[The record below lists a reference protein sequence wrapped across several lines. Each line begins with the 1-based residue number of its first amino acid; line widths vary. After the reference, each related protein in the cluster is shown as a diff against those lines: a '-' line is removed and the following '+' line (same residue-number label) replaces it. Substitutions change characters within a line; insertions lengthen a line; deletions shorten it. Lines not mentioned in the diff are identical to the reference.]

1 MSALE
6 EVRSRLESVLVR
18 KLSVLGSAVRQW
30 EPFSREGAVVEGIG
44 LMIEARGIE
53 LGIGEICS
61 IGSDPPVAAE
71 VVGFREGRS
80 LLMPL
85 GELRGI
91 RPGLSVACREKRP
104 QAWVSEQFL
113 GRVLDP
119 MGHAL
124 DGGDDP
130 EGAVPVPLYGEPVNP
145 LVRRRVDSVLDT
157 RVRALNALL
166 TLGQGQKVG
175 LFAGAGVGKSTLLG
189 MMAREADVDVSVVAL
204 IGERGREV
212 REFLERDLG
221 EEGLSRSVVV
231 VSTGDQPSL
240 LRVRG
245 ALFAMSVAEYFRKQN
260 RSVLFVMDSLTRF
273 AMALREIGLA
283 TGEPPTARGYTPS
296 VFAQLPRFV
305 ERAGGIEG
313 EGSITG
319 LYTVLVEGADMTS
332 DPLSDA
338 LAAILDGHILLSRDL
353 AAEGIYPS
361 VDLLHSRSRVMPVI
375 ADPHHRALAAT
386 FLRYESLYRK
396 SEDLIRVGAYVP
408 GMDPELDQAVSLH
421 PRMMEFLSQPAGEGI
436 SFTDSLAALEEVLE
450 GEDVRVGSG
459 EGEL

>member
-1 MSALE
+1 MNGLE
-6 EVRSRLESVLVR
+6 EVRVCVEKAFAR
-18 KLSVLGSAVRQW
+18 KLSVLGSAVGRW
-30 EPFSREGAVVEGIG
+30 DPFSREGSVVEGIG
-44 LMIEARGIE
+44 LMIEARGVE

-61 IGSDPPVAAE
+61 IGADPPVAAE

-91 RPGLSVACREKRP
+91 RPGLSVSCREKRP
-104 QAWVSEQFL
+104 QAWVSDSFL

-124 DGGDDP
+124 DGGGDP
-130 EGAVPVPLYGEPVNP
+130 AGTVPVPLYGEPVNP
-145 LVRRRVDSVLDT
+145 LARSRVETVLDT
-157 RVRALNALL
+157 RVRSLNALL
-166 TLGQGQKVG
+166 TMGQGQKVG

-189 MMAREADVDVSVVAL
+189 MMAREAEVDVSVVAL

-221 EEGLSRSVVV
+221 DEGLSRSVVI

-245 ALFAMSVAEYFRKQN
+245 ALFAMSVAEFFRRQN
-260 RSVLFVMDSLTRF
+260 RKVLFVMDSLTRY

-319 LYTVLVEGADMTS
+319 IYTVLVEGIDMTS

-361 VDLLHSRSRVMPVI
+361 VDLLHSRSRVMPVL
-375 ADPHHRALAAT
+375 ADERHRSLAAT

-396 SEDLIRVGAYVP
+396 SEDLIRVGAYVS
-408 GMDPELDQAVSLH
+408 GMDPELDLAVDLH
-421 PRMMEFLSQPAGEGI
+421 PRMMEFLSQNAGEGV
-436 SFTDSLAALEEVLE
+436 SFEDSLRVLEEVLE
-450 GEDVRVGSG
+450 GQVV
-459 EGEL
+459 

>member
-1 MSALE
+1 MTVLEDARETVRKGTGRKVSALAA
-6 EVRSRLESVLVR
+6 
-18 KLSVLGSAVRQW
+18 AVERW
-30 EPFSREGAVVEGIG
+30 EPFSREGTVVEGIG
-44 LMIEARGIE
+44 LMIEARGVE

-61 IGSDPPVAAE
+61 IATDPPVAAE

-91 RPGLSVACREKRP
+91 RPGLAVACREKRP
-104 QAWVSEQFL
+104 QAWVSERFL

-119 MGHAL
+119 MGKSL
-124 DGGDDP
+124 DSGEDP
-130 EGAVPVPLYGEPVNP
+130 TGEVPLPLYGEPVNP
-145 LVRRRVDSVLDT
+145 LERSRITTVLDT
-157 RVRALNALL
+157 RVRSLNALL

-221 EEGLSRSVVV
+221 SRGLSRSVVV

-245 ALFAMSVAEYFRKQN
+245 ALFAMSVAEFFRKRN
-260 RSVLFVMDSLTRF
+260 KKVLFVMDSLTRF

-313 EGSITG
+313 QGSITG
-319 LYTVLVEGADMTS
+319 IYTVLVEGLDMTS

-338 LAAILDGHILLSRDL
+338 LAAILDGHILLSREM

-361 VDLLHSRSRVMPVI
+361 VDLPRSRSRVMSEL
-375 ADPHHRALAAT
+375 ADDRHRELAGT
-386 FLRYESLYRK
+386 FLCLESLYRK

-408 GMDPELDQAVSLH
+408 GMDRELDQAIALH
-421 PRMMEFLSQPAGEGI
+421 PRMMEFLSQDARQGVSFGESLGELEDLFAGE
-436 SFTDSLAALEEVLE
+436 TQ
-450 GEDVRVGSG
+450 
-459 EGEL
+459 

>member
-1 MSALE
+1 MNGLADVRFGLE
-6 EVRSRLESVLVR
+6 RAFSR
-18 KLSVLGSAVRQW
+18 KLSALGSAVGHW
-30 EPFSREGAVVEGIG
+30 DPFVREGSVVEGVG

-61 IGSDPPVAAE
+61 IGAEPPVPAE

-91 RPGLSVACREKRP
+91 RPGLSVSCREKKP
-104 QAWVSEQFL
+104 QAWVSDQFL

-124 DGGDDP
+124 DGEADP
-130 EGAVPVPLYGEPVNP
+130 AGLVPVPLYGEPVNP
-145 LVRRRVDSVLDT
+145 LFRSRVDTVLDT
-157 RVRALNALL
+157 RVRSLNALL

-221 EEGLSRSVVV
+221 NEGLSRSVVI

-245 ALFAMSVAEYFRKQN
+245 ALFAMSVAEYFRRQN
-260 RSVLFVMDSLTRF
+260 RNVLFVMDSLTRF

-319 LYTVLVEGADMTS
+319 IYTVLVEGVDMTS

-361 VDLLHSRSRVMPVI
+361 VDLLHSRSRVMPVL
-375 ADPHHRALAAT
+375 ADERHRSLASA

-396 SEDLIRVGAYVP
+396 SEDLIRVGAYVS
-408 GMDPELDQAVSLH
+408 GTDPELDLAVDLH
-421 PRMMEFLSQPAGEGI
+421 HRMMEFLSQDAGEGV
-436 SFTDSLAALEEVLE
+436 SFEDSLAALEDVLQGEVA
-450 GEDVRVGSG
+450 
-459 EGEL
+459 